1 MVDMTNAID
10 TSRPVLKEVVR
21 TLASDLPSENEG
33 FGWREMV
40 LSAGTTTT
48 LGFVGLITI
57 DGAVYRVFEDEN
69 RRFAQLALSAA
80 QARVLSSVAADSGAF
95 RMTAAQAKALA
106 EATSAALSILGLG
119 AARSSAPRCA

>member
-21 TLASDLPSENEG
+21 TLATDRPSENEG

-48 LGFVGLITI
+48 LVFAGLITI
-57 DGAVYRVFEDEN
+57 DRAVYRVFEDEN
-69 RRFAQLALSAA
+69 RRFAQLALSAE
-80 QARVLSSVAADSGAF
+80 QGEVLASVASFSGSF
-95 RMTAAQAKALA
+95 RMTTGQAKALA
-106 EATSAALSILGLG
+106 EAASAALSLLGLG
-119 AARSSAPRCA
+119 VVRSTAPRCA